1 MKWERQSKAKQARQ
15 CMEDASLTGRNQ
27 YGLSGLVTFSTLTQ
41 MSQTE
46 PEEATGSQLIDF
58 PDGRPLGLVVRA
70 FFG

>member
-1 MKWERQSKAKQARQ
+1 MK
-15 CMEDASLTGRNQ
+15 
-27 YGLSGLVTFSTLTQ
+27 YGLSGLVTLITLTQ